1 MYNTLL
7 HYFFCAFAKIE
18 AIHQSPSGDILAII
32 PPLSHNSPLLSGIFG
47 RRPKKSV
54 FCMYFLVFLQFF
66 LVSWKGQ
73 NGGNLQRNRC
83 FTLKSQFRVSK
94 TVFFGPAARFTF
106 RNHDLDA
113 EGDRVQKEFR
123 NSKLDS
129 LWRIKKVGSLRFRSG
144 VFFWEIV
151 YRENNYQS
159 FLH

>member
-1 MYNTLL
+1 
-7 HYFFCAFAKIE
+7 
-18 AIHQSPSGDILAII
+18 
-32 PPLSHNSPLLSGIFG
+32 
-47 RRPKKSV
+47 
-54 FCMYFLVFLQFF
+54 MYFLVFLQFF

-94 TVFFGPAARFTF
+94 TVFFGPAAHPRQVFYYQNRKLESSKTVFFAPAARFTF

-144 VFFWEIV
+144 VIFGKSCTEKITINPFYINVIYSEIKI
-151 YRENNYQS
+151 
-159 FLH
+159 